1 MPLSTEHERAKF
13 AYDKVIENYQSKAES
28 EKQKFESWAEKLP
41 SMIVSCGLL
50 QAVAFYGTKREGEP
64 FCKIINEWVKA
75 RLQLGDDNFDTLEWL
90 THSVDNLQQYLYIS
104 DEVLKLSIWVKK
116 MAKALKGKQL

>member
-1 MPLSTEHERAKF
+1 MPLSTEHERARF
-13 AYDKVIENYQSKAES
+13 AYDEVKSYYEKPES
-28 EKQKFESWAEKLP
+28 EKEKFESWAEKLP

-50 QAVAFYGTKREGEP
+50 QAVAFYKTKKEGEP
-64 FCKIINEWVKA
+64 LYKIINKWLKTKLSEA
-75 RLQLGDDNFDTLEWL
+75 DSFDALQWL
-90 THSVDNLQQYLYIS
+90 TQSVVDLQQYLYIS

>member
-13 AYDKVIENYQSKAES
+13 AYDEVKTYYENKNDS

-50 QAVAFYGTKREGEP
+50 QAVAFYKTKNEGKPLYE
-64 FCKIINEWVKA
+64 IVNEWLKM
-75 RLQLGDDNFDTLEWL
+75 RPQLPDNNFDTLQWL
-90 THSVDNLQQYLYIS
+90 THSVTDLQQYLYLS
-104 DEVLKLSIWVKK
+104 DEALKLSIWVKR
-116 MAKALKGKQL
+116 MAKALKEKP